1 MNNEAEKY
9 LEPGLLEDYCLG
21 LLPEATAVAITAA
34 IRDSATLQQR
44 VQEIEK
50 ALLHYNPAPAGLPLK
65 ERILQTLQQLP
76 ADTVISLDNP
86 PLITRNSDVIA
97 WNRALENLE
106 PDTEFGSMKVRFIRD
121 TPDWQ
126 LCVAWLYESL
136 EETEH
141 PADAFAES
149 FFILEGSCECNIGG
163 QRIRL
168 QAGDYLDI
176 PFDTHH
182 TIRSTTP
189 GGAPVK
195 AIIQRRKTAA

>member
-149 FFILEGSCECNIGG
+149 FFILEEAANAISADNGSACRPAI
-163 QRIRL
+163 IWTFPL
-168 QAGDYLDI
+168 IPII
-176 PFDTHH
+176 PFVPP
-182 TIRSTTP
+182 RLV
-189 GGAPVK
+189 AP
-195 AIIQRRKTAA
+195 R